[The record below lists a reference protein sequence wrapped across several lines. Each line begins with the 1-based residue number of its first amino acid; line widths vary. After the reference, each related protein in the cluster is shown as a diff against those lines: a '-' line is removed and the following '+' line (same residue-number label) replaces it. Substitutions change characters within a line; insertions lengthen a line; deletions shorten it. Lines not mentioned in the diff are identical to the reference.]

1 MTETLP
7 TRPAFLDL
15 PTFLPRVS
23 RHDGRAIEQ
32 ALAGPTL
39 FDRGVKLEGAVV
51 EATYAAEQPPLLQRL
66 AADSVP
72 QVIDPQT
79 VRFCGARYLQV
90 EKLRGLPYSPSGPIT
105 ADDFPKSEAVSL
117 ARGVLHFEHRAG
129 AACYVA
135 AGVPYFDRDA
145 DAWLRHNE
153 ELLAAACALN
163 GTSDIP
169 RRPMIAQVV
178 PGPKALADPE
188 QIVNRLI
195 DYPVTAVYVQPQRL
209 DPVHDNLEKLAQYVR
224 FLLTLDANG
233 LAVIAGRV
241 GAFGLVLQ
249 ALGIPSFDSGLNQAE
264 AFNLTS
270 LNRPLTEREQ
280 ERRKQ
285 GKGGGDRRIY
295 FELLKTTLKGRH
307 AAAILAN
314 AGIRGRFTCTLG
326 CCQHRGFEDLPERRR
341 EHCLW
346 TRHHEIDDMRAKST
360 GALRIDHVHE
370 QLRDAREHGTAVRR
384 ALARHEVDIPSFDHI
399 DRWIGVLAH
408 EGGLAAAA

>member
-1 MTETLP
+1 MTDTLP

-23 RHDGRAIEQ
+23 QHDGRAIEQ
-32 ALAGPTL
+32 ALAGATL

-51 EATYAAEQPPLLQRL
+51 EATYAAGEPPLLQRL
-66 AADSVP
+66 AADGVP
-72 QVIDPQT
+72 QLVEPQT
-79 VRFCGARYLQV
+79 VRFCGGRYLQV
-90 EKLRGLPYSPSGPIT
+90 ERLRGLPYAPSSPIA
-105 ADDFPKSEAVSL
+105 ADNFARPAAVSL
-117 ARGVLHFEHRAG
+117 ARAVLQFEDRAG
-129 AACYVA
+129 AACYLA
-135 AGVPYFDRDA
+135 AGVPYFDREA
-145 DAWLRHNE
+145 DGWLRLND
-153 ELLAAACALN
+153 ELLAASCALN
-163 GTSDIP
+163 GTADIP
-169 RRPMIAQVV
+169 RRPLIAQVV
-178 PGPKALADPE
+178 PGPKALANPE
-188 QIVNRLI
+188 RIVNRLI
-195 DYPVTAVYVQPQRL
+195 DYPLDAVYVQAQRL
-209 DPVHDNLEKLAQYVR
+209 NPVHDNLEKLAQYVR

-233 LAVIAGRV
+233 LSVIAGRV

-264 AFNLTS
+264 AFDLSS
-270 LNRPLTEREQ
+270 LNRALTDREL

-314 AGIRGRFTCTLG
+314 IGLRGRFTCTLG
-326 CCQHRGFEDLPERRR
+326 CCQHRGFEDLSKRRR

-346 TRHHEIDDMRAKST
+346 IRHHEVDDMRTKST
-360 GALRIDHVHE
+360 GALRLDHVHE
-370 QLRDAREHGTAVRR
+370 QLRDAREHGAAVRR
-384 ALARHEVDIPSFDHI
+384 ALAQPAGDVPNFDHI